1 MCVRS
6 RDGGGCGAEAVVLFI
21 GTLVAVLIVGT
32 WSVFLQ
38 NRLAGIPLRFII
50 LPFLVLLVAI
60 EAWKW
65 FSRDEQ
71 MAWLTETW
79 DFMKKIFP
87 LLFIGIF
94 VAGVLTALL
103 PENILGTYLGENTVF
118 ANLVAVLFGTFM
130 YFPTL
135 VEIPMAKM
143 FLDLG
148 MAKGPLLAYIL
159 ADPVISL
166 PSILVVRKFM
176 GTKQTVVY
184 VLLIVIFCT
193 LAGLI
198 YGSFVD

>member
-1 MCVRS
+1 M
-6 RDGGGCGAEAVVLFI
+6 
-21 GTLVAVLIVGT
+21 
-32 WSVFLQ
+32 
-38 NRLAGIPLRFII
+38 
-50 LPFLVLLVAI
+50 VAI

-103 PENILGTYLGENTVF
+103 PENILGSYLGENTVF

-148 MAKGPLLAYIL
+148 KAKGPLLAYVL

>member
-1 MCVRS
+1 MVRP
-6 RDGGGCGAEAVVLFI
+6 D
-21 GTLVAVLIVGT
+21 
-32 WSVFLQ
+32 
-38 NRLAGIPLRFII
+38 
-50 LPFLVLLVAI
+50 
-60 EAWKW
+60 
-65 FSRDEQ
+65 DEQ

-135 VEIPMAKM
+135 VEMPMAKM

-148 MAKGPLLAYIL
+148 MARGRCSRTSSPTRSSRSPA
-159 ADPVISL
+159 SSSSGSSWGRSR
-166 PSILVVRKFM
+166 PSS
-176 GTKQTVVY
+176 TW
-184 VLLIVIFCT
+184 
-193 LAGLI
+193 
-198 YGSFVD
+198 S